1 MPETIHVTVN
11 GACIAVPSGATALA
25 AILSTGASAVRRSV
39 SGGPRG
45 PLCGMGVCFE
55 CRATVNRRRY
65 ARTCQ
70 ILCSPGMDISTDV
83 SDEPPDYV

>member
-1 MPETIHVTVN
+1 MPEIISVTVN
-11 GACIAVPSGATALA
+11 GVSVAVPRGATALA
-25 AILSTGASAVRRSV
+25 AVFVAGGWSVRRSV
-39 SGGPRG
+39 SGAVRG

-70 ILCSPGMDISTDV
+70 ILCTPGMDIRTND
-83 SDEPPDYV
+83 